1 VLDVERGDHCRR
13 NRSHGARKLGVA
25 GGAKKVRRP
34 ATWEV
39 LCRLL
44 ARVSSQRRSVADT
57 ELAAVIAALYPERS
71 FPAVHRKLA
80 EDPLERGRSA
90 NAARMLS
97 SPKHTPL
104 RVRLRPGCPEPEDP
118 LDGRV
123 PVLVLTEGPLNA
135 SNRLGWSAQTR
146 GGVRVPAEAR
156 GAITGS

>member
-1 VLDVERGDHCRR
+1 MLDVERGDHCRR

-71 FPAVHRKLA
+71 FKAVHGKLA
-80 EDPLERGRSA
+80 EDALERGHSA

-104 RVRLRPGCPEPEDP
+104 RVRVRPGGPEPEDA
-118 LDGRV
+118 LDG
-123 PVLVLTEGPLNA
+123 
-135 SNRLGWSAQTR
+135 
-146 GGVRVPAEAR
+146 EAR
-156 GAITGS
+156 ARLFAARPLALPAAVDRMG